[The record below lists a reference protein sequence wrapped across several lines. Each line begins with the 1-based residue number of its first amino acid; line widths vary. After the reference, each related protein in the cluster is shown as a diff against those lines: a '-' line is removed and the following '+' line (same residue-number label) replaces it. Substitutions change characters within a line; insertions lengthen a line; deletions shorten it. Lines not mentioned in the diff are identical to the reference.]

1 MVERANGGL
10 EKEKRTREVE
20 AGKNTVEPCGLASCG
35 VGDLYV

>member
-1 MVERANGGL
+1 MQMLGERKRRGL
-10 EKEKRTREVE
+10 EVE